1 MSGKRLPLLLFIA
14 SMAIASPSRAEISAI
29 AAAEIDGLL
38 QQVQISD
45 CVFIRNDSEHDAED
59 AADHLRLKLKR
70 GKKYV
75 GNSEQFIDRLA
86 SKSSWT
92 GKPYTVR
99 CPGQEERAANE
110 WLYELLDTV
119 RNASPSPEPQ

>member
-1 MSGKRLPLLLFIA
+1 MPGKRLPLLLFIVSLA
-14 SMAIASPSRAEISAI
+14 TAAPSRADISAVT
-29 AAAEIDGLL
+29 AAELDGLL

-45 CVFIRNDSEHDAED
+45 CVFIRNNSEHDAED

-75 GNSEQFIDRLA
+75 GNTEQFIDRLA

-99 CPGQEERAANE
+99 CPSEEERAASE
-110 WLYELLDTV
+110 WLYELLETV
-119 RNASPSPEPQ
+119 RSASPAPQ